1 MMSKL
6 ESADYSSVSNRKTE
20 AIFVIFDQENTSLP
34 TPLPRPFTP
43 RTSTP
48 QGRDL
53 VISEYK
59 VFLFI
64 NNIRPIVKALVIG
77 GHAITR

>member
-34 TPLPRPFTP
+34 TPRPFTP